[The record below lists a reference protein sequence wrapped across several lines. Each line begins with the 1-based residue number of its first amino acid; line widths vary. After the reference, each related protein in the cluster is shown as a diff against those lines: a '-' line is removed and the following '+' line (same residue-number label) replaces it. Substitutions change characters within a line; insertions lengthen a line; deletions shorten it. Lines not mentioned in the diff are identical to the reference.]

1 MCNLSFMWI
10 FLLFR
15 MKKYTFDEYQKIA
28 HKTADYSN
36 FVPAFI
42 YLCLGIAGETGEV
55 VEKIKKIV
63 RNNDGKYTEDDL
75 KEIEKEL
82 GDVLWYISELANEFN
97 IPLSSIANTNLEKVL
112 DRKKRKVIKSKGDN
126 R

>member
-1 MCNLSFMWI
+1 
-10 FLLFR
+10 